1 MRLPTECYQMQQTIE
16 HYMPHLERSQIKGLV
31 LWVYGTVLARSS
43 CQNAVVA
50 AIMVMGRWNSLR
62 QYLREWLYDGCDR
75 ASPCRVQLDVRL
87 CFVPLFRW
95 LLAWWQSDK
104 LVLAIDPTMKGDQI
118 NSIVISVVYRSC
130 AIPIA
135 WHILPANRPGE
146 WSRLLLRGGLWRRV
160 WLLPEPWPKPPP
172 DLKIIYHLET

>member
-50 AIMVMGRWNSLR
+50 ALLVMGNWNSLR

-75 ASPCRVQLDVRL
+75 ASPCHVQLDVRL
-87 CFVPLFRW
+87 CFVPLFSLEGPYESGYPGSSR
-95 LLAWWQSDK
+95 A
-104 LVLAIDPTMKGDQI
+104 
-118 NSIVISVVYRSC
+118 
-130 AIPIA
+130 
-135 WHILPANRPGE
+135 RPCGRTRELGGE
-146 WSRLLLRGGLWRRV
+146 SPGL
-160 WLLPEPWPKPPP
+160 P
-172 DLKIIYHLET
+172 DLMPD